1 MAEINNF
8 DDAKEKVL
16 QELNGAG
23 AEGEAPAGGEP
34 QSVPEDTPVLGGVP
48 TDTPTAAAEPT
59 PAQPSAGDVAKAAD
73 PYDILSQQA
82 NALGDATSR
91 IQAYRS
97 EIESLKRQLAE
108 QNSARR
114 EEVMENAMKEEL
126 TPPVPPDFSHSDFL
140 SDEERNRMWSD
151 FIGKSTEYAIAAARK
166 EYQPYIEAAEEGQR
180 SAKEQAVI
188 AQMSRPESG
197 LPGFA
202 DELPTIKR
210 VIAENPLFKN
220 SDDIEANFLNAYL
233 LTKGGRNFEPKTS
246 LSDDDLKLL
255 TQQQMMNLYD
265 SNPDFQRAVAKK
277 LQDNLKD
284 GQNIPQFSA
293 SGNTS
298 NSAAANTE
306 PPVLTFKEA
315 AERMKK
321 YL

>member
-1 MAEINNF
+1 MAEKNYF
-8 DDAKEKVL
+8 DDAREKVL
-16 QELNGAG
+16 QELNGEG
-23 AEGEAPAGGEP
+23 ANGEAPAGGEP
-34 QSVPEDTPVLGGVP
+34 QSVPEDTPALGGVP
-48 TDTPTAAAEPT
+48 TDTPSKAAEPT
-59 PAQPSAGDVAKAAD
+59 PAEPSAGDVAKAAD

-108 QNSARR
+108 QNNARR
-114 EEVMENAMKEEL
+114 DEIIENAMQEEL
-126 TPPVPPDFSHSDFL
+126 TPPTPPDFSKADYM
-140 SDEERNRMWSD
+140 SDEERNKMWSD
-151 FIGKSTEYAIAAARK
+151 FIEQSTEYAIAAARK
-166 EYQPYIEAAEEGQR
+166 EYQPYIDAAKQGQR
-180 SAKEQAVI
+180 SAQEQAI
-188 AQMSRPESG
+188 IEQMSRPESG

-210 VIAENPLFKN
+210 VLAENPLFKN
-220 SDDIEANFLNAYL
+220 SDDIEANYLNAYL

-255 TQQQMMNLYD
+255 TQQQMVNLYD
-265 SNPDFQRAVAKK
+265 SNPDFQRAVAKR